1 MYALQSHERDGS
13 LIFNKKK
20 EIYLMYLLLP
30 VLGLV
35 AMLGLS
41 LAVVHTRLTVVASL
55 VVDDGLY
62 GLELL

>member
-13 LIFNKKK
+13 LIFQKKK

-41 LAVVHTRLTVVASL
+41 LAVVHTRLTAVASL